1 VNFQVRVAIGAVCNQ
16 IAEQNHSGVDDVA
29 LVIAAQRVRATGSR
43 TLYDEINGEIIT
55 AKISSSPGRSARI
68 LK

>member
-1 VNFQVRVAIGAVCNQ
+1 VNFQIRVAIGAACKQ

-43 TLYDEINGEIIT
+43 TLYGEIDEEIIT
-55 AKISSSPGRSARI
+55 AKT
-68 LK
+68 